1 MKYKIAIDG
10 PAGAGKSTIAKLLAK
25 KLGFIYIDSGAMYRA
40 VTLYMLRKELLKL
53 GEKILL
59 KNLKKLQI
67 QFKNNGQTIL
77 LNNKNVSKNIRSSNV
92 NKYVS
97 EVSAMRVVRKEMVKR
112 QKEFGR
118 TTSVVMDGRDI
129 GTVVFKDANLK
140 VYLTASVEERAI
152 RRKKDF
158 KKLGE
163 NLTLDDLKKNI
174 QARDDYD
181 SFRKISPLSKAHDA
195 IIIDTSKLTV
205 DQVLNKIMLLVPIRS
220 FS

>member
-1 MKYKIAIDG
+1 LKYKIAIDG